1 MDQQRWALNAMDRA
15 VRAMRHSSSES
26 ELCQSCC
33 DAITIDAAYPLAW
46 IGFALKDEERN
57 IEIVAKSGQK
67 IGYLDQVRITW
78 ADEPNGRGLAGSAIR
93 SGKAQVVGNADSS
106 HMLEPWRKVI
116 DAAGFHSAIVIP
128 IFEGSECLGVLMVY
142 SGQLSAFDEDSV
154 SVLENLAEVIGFGV
168 SLYRTTTAM
177 LNERHK
183 AMALSEEKLRTLRL
197 LTVITDGSNDAIF
210 AKDTEGRYLLCNRE
224 MLRSSG
230 KSLEDVI
237 GRTDEEIYSAEEAAK
252 ISERDRAAMRWEIP
266 ATFEEKL
273 TTVDGERDSLTT
285 KGPIK
290 EPNGNV
296 IGVFGISRDITERN
310 RAEQTLRK
318 KERNFRSLI
327 EAIPDAIF
335 LKDGDG
341 RWEITNEPAKRLFH
355 LHSIPW
361 EGKTEM
367 ELADMHP
374 EFRAAHENCLID
386 DENAWLARELTLFS
400 EAMPNEDG
408 AMRDFEVRKV
418 PVFNEKN
425 QRQALVIIGRDITER
440 KRSEMALTES
450 LREME
455 KKEIS
460 KTRFLAAAGHDM
472 RQPIAAANLF
482 VEALKLSSLNQRQSE
497 LIDRLGQSMG
507 VFSNM
512 LDRLLDISKFDAGLV
527 KPQITSSNLEALLI
541 WLDQNF
547 AQTAVQKQLRFRL
560 FYPTRK
566 SLSVFTD
573 IGLVQS
579 VLMNLVSN
587 AIKFTE
593 RGSILISARRRGDKV
608 LVQVWD
614 TGIGIA
620 EADISHVFDEFYQVA
635 NQQRSRE
642 AGLGLGL
649 SICQRAMSVLGSE
662 VTCRSR
668 QGRGSV
674 FQFTLPLERRQQ
686 AIELPA
692 ISDTSDDVA
701 DKMLFRGKRVVVVED
716 DALVAQAMTNLL
728 EGMGGKVRC
737 FHSAEEALHHADIE
751 HADYHIVDYMLG
763 GTYNGIQFLNL
774 LRQKLGRRINAV
786 LMTGDTSSNFIR
798 KAETLDWPVLHKPV
812 NVSRLIS
819 SLSEQ
824 ERTAQ
829 SPGNN

>member
-1 MDQQRWALNAMDRA
+1 
-15 VRAMRHSSSES
+15 MRHSSSES

-46 IGFALKDEERN
+46 IGFALMDEEHN
-57 IEIVAKSGQK
+57 IDLIARSGQD
-67 IGYLDQVRITW
+67 IAYLDQVKITW
-78 ADEPNGRGLAGSAIR
+78 ADEPNGRGLAGTAIR
-93 SGKAQVVGNADSS
+93 SGKTQVVGNVDSNPI
-106 HMLEPWRKVI
+106 LEPWRKVVSK
-116 DAAGFHSAIVIP
+116 AGFHSAIGIP
-128 IFEGSECLGVLMVY
+128 IFDGSECIGVLMVY
-142 SGQLSAFDEDSV
+142 SGQLNAFNKDSV

-177 LNERHK
+177 LKERQRT
-183 AMALSEEKLRTLRL
+183 MALSEEKLRTLRL
-197 LTVITDGSNDAIF
+197 LTVITDGSNDAIY

-230 KSLEDVI
+230 KCLDDVI
-237 GRTDEEIYSAEEAAK
+237 GKRDEEIYLPEDAAE
-252 ISERDRAAMRWEIP
+252 ISERDHAAMRWEAP

-273 TTVDGERDSLTT
+273 TTVDGVRSFLTT

-290 EPNGNV
+290 EADGN
-296 IGVFGISRDITERN
+296 ILGVFGISRDITERN
-310 RAEQTLRK
+310 RAEQTLRNS
-318 KERNFRSLI
+318 EQNFRSLI

-341 RWEITNEPAKRLFH
+341 RWKITNEPAKRLFH

-367 ELADMHP
+367 ELADLHP
-374 EFRAAHENCLID
+374 EFRDAHENCLVD
-386 DENAWLARELTLFS
+386 DEKAWAARELTLFS
-400 EAMPNEDG
+400 EVVQNEKG
-408 AMRDFEVRKV
+408 EKRDFEVRKV
-418 PVFNEKN
+418 PIFTETN

-440 KRSEMALTES
+440 KHSERALTES

-497 LIDRLGQSMG
+497 LIDRLGQSMSI
-507 VFSNM
+507 FSNM
-512 LDRLLDISKFDAGLV
+512 LDRLLDISKFDAGLI
-527 KPQITSSNLEALLI
+527 KPQITTSNLEELLI
-541 WLDQNF
+541 WLDHNF
-547 AQTAVQKQLRFRL
+547 AETALQKQLRFRL
-560 FYPTRK
+560 FYPTSK
-566 SLSVFTD
+566 SLSIRTD

-593 RGSILISARRRGDKV
+593 RGSILISARQRGDEV

-620 EADISHVFDEFYQVA
+620 EADISHVFDEFYQVG
-635 NQQRSRE
+635 NQQRSRD

-649 SICQRAMSVLGSE
+649 SICQRAMTILGSK
-662 VTCRSR
+662 VTCRSQR
-668 QGRGSV
+668 GRGSV
-674 FQFTLPLERRQQ
+674 FQFSLPLNPTQPPL
-686 AIELPA
+686 ELQT
-692 ISDTSDDVA
+692 IRDTSSEAA
-701 DKMLFRGKRVVVVED
+701 DTTLFIGKRVILVED
-716 DALVAQAMTNLL
+716 DALVAQAMCNLL
-728 EGMGGKVRC
+728 ESMSGQVRC
-737 FHSAEEALHHADIE
+737 FHNAEEALHHADME
-751 HADYHIVDYMLG
+751 HADYYIVDYMLG

-774 LRQKLGRRINAV
+774 LHQKLGRTINAV

-812 NVSRLIS
+812 NPSRLIA
-819 SLSEQ
+819 SLRKQ

-829 SPGNN
+829 RATTETDD

>member
-1 MDQQRWALNAMDRA
+1 MDQQRWALKAMDRA

-46 IGFALKDEERN
+46 IGFALHDKDRN
-57 IEIVAKSGQK
+57 IDIVAKSGQD
-67 IGYLDQVRITW
+67 IAYLAEVKITW

-93 SGKAQVVGNADSS
+93 SGKTHVVGNVDSN
-106 HMLEPWRKVI
+106 HILEPWRKVL
-116 DAAGFHSAIVIP
+116 ARAGFHSAIGTP
-128 IFEGSECLGVLMVY
+128 IFDGSECIGVLLVY
-142 SGQLSAFDEDSV
+142 SGQLNAFDEDSV

-168 SLYRTTTAM
+168 SLYR
-177 LNERHK
+177 
-183 AMALSEEKLRTLRL
+183 
-197 LTVITDGSNDAIF
+197 
-210 AKDTEGRYLLCNRE
+210 
-224 MLRSSG
+224 
-230 KSLEDVI
+230 
-237 GRTDEEIYSAEEAAK
+237 
-252 ISERDRAAMRWEIP
+252 
-266 ATFEEKL
+266 
-273 TTVDGERDSLTT
+273 
-285 KGPIK
+285 
-290 EPNGNV
+290 
-296 IGVFGISRDITERN
+296 
-310 RAEQTLRK
+310 AEQTLRK
-318 KERNFRSLI
+318 NEQNFRSLI

-367 ELADMHP
+367 ELADLHP
-374 EFRAAHENCLID
+374 EFRVAHENCLVD
-386 DENAWLARELTLFS
+386 DEKAWIARELTLFS
-400 EAMPNEDG
+400 EVVPNEEG

-418 PVFNEKN
+418 PVFNEEN

-440 KRSEMALTES
+440 KQSEVALTES

-482 VEALKLSSLNQRQSE
+482 VEALKFTSLSQRQSE
-497 LIDRLGQSMG
+497 LIDRLGQSMS

-512 LDRLLDISKFDAGLV
+512 LERLLDISKFDAGLV
-527 KPQITSSNLEALLI
+527 KPQITSSSLEDLLI
-541 WLDQNF
+541 WLDHNF
-547 AQTAVQKQLRFRL
+547 AQTALQKQLRFRL
-560 FYPTRK
+560 FYPASK
-566 SLSVFTD
+566 SLSVRTD
-573 IGLVQS
+573 VGLVQS

-593 RGSILISARRRGDKV
+593 NGSILISARQRGDKV

-620 EADISHVFDEFYQVA
+620 EEDLAHVFDEFYQVA

-674 FQFTLPLERRQQ
+674 FQFSLPLDRRQ
-686 AIELPA
+686 AVIERQT
-692 ISDTSDDVA
+692 ISDTADEVA
-701 DKMLFRGKRVVVVED
+701 DKTLFRGKRVMLVED
-716 DALVAQAMTNLL
+716 DALVAQAMISLV
-728 EGMGGKVRC
+728 EGMGGEVKC
-737 FHSAEEALHHADIE
+737 FHKAEEALRHADSE
-751 HADYHIVDYMLG
+751 YADYHIVDYMLG
-763 GTYNGIQFLNL
+763 GAHNGIQFLNL
-774 LRQKLGRRINAV
+774 LRQKRGKHINAV
-786 LMTGDTSSNFIR
+786 LMTGDTSNDFIR
-798 KAETLDWPVLHKPV
+798 KAEALDWPVLHKPV
-812 NVSRLIS
+812 NLSKLIL
-819 SLSEQ
+819 SLSVQDRGAPRPSEV
-824 ERTAQ
+824 
-829 SPGNN
+829 